1 MTRLLLKKQND
12 IFERRFIMVL
22 LGLIAMIFFF
32 ALFGGIVI
40 FIRNAIVAYM
50 DTGTF
55 GTVLMLMQDNI
66 FMKIFGIALIVVIV
80 LLIFG
85 FISDIPVNR
94 DLRRSD
100 KEMDF
105 AERFQCDWI
114 VRKMDDLPPKNLASE
129 SDRYLWFSREDTLGN
144 FVLRHKNKTAF
155 CIVWRDDDWKI
166 QPMEFFEKDGKT
178 HYRLVQNYYEIP
190 SGVEDIYEIDT
201 IKERIESEESQVSYQ
216 VQAAEIQGSDKNVKI
231 TQVQKGDHNVQIG
244 MVINRRDDEK

>member
-1 MTRLLLKKQND
+1 
-12 IFERRFIMVL
+12 MVL

-55 GTVLMLMQDNI
+55 GTVLMMMQDNI
-66 FMKIFGIALIVVIV
+66 FMKIFGIAFIVVVV

-105 AERFQCDWI
+105 AEKFHCNWI
-114 VRKMDDLPPKNLASE
+114 VRKMSDLPSRDLAGD
-129 SDRYLWFSREDTLGN
+129 SDRYLWFGREDTLGN
-144 FVLRHKNKTAF
+144 FVSRHKNKTAF
-155 CIVWRDDDWKI
+155 TIVWRDDEWKI
-166 QPMEFFEKDGKT
+166 QPMEFYEKDGGT
-178 HYRLVQNYYEIP
+178 YYRYVDNYYDIP
-190 SGVEDIYEIDT
+190 ADIEDIYEIDA
-201 IKERIESEESQVSYQ
+201 IKERIQAEESQTSYQ
-216 VQAAEIQGSDKNVKI
+216 VQVAEAQASSNKNVKI
-231 TQVQKGDHNVQIG
+231 KQVQIG
-244 MVINRRDDEK
+244 GKNSVQIGIVMNKRNDEK